1 MSEAVTSV
9 DSLIERLP
17 DYAKDIR
24 LNLGTVLTSEGAPDL
39 TETQI
44 AGIALSVAYATRNGA
59 VIGAIENF
67 AQGKLDAAGQQAAKA
82 AATIMAMNN
91 VYYRFTHTMHDDELS
106 KMPAQLR
113 MTVIGKPGVTKIDF
127 ELMSLA
133 VSMINNCAMC
143 MQAHVHEVTK
153 QGISK
158 TGIQSVARIA
168 AVIAAAAQA
177 MVILATSTL
186 DVEAKSAA

>member
-1 MSEAVTSV
+1 MSDAVASV
-9 DSLIERLP
+9 ESLIERLP

-24 LNLGTVLTSEGAPDL
+24 LNLSTVLTSEGAPDL
-39 TETQI
+39 TEVQI
-44 AGIALSVAYATRNGA
+44 AGIALSVAYATRNPD

-67 AQGKLDAAGQQAAKA
+67 AQGKLDAAGLQAAKA

-91 VYYRFTHTMHDDELS
+91 VYYRFVHTVHNDEIS

-113 MTVIGKPGVTKIDF
+113 MTVIGKPGVAKVDF

-133 VSMINNCAMC
+133 VSMVNNCAMC
-143 MQAHVHEVTK
+143 MQSHVHEVAK

-168 AVIAAAAQA
+168 AVISAAAQA
-177 MVILATSTL
+177 MVILTTSTL
-186 DVEAKSAA
+186 E